1 MTLVVSDASPIH
13 YLVLINAVGVLPKLF
28 SKVIIPEHVIT
39 TELQSPRT
47 PPLVRAWVS
56 NLPPW
61 VEVRKPAKPA
71 ALHLHILFDLFG
83 AIVSE

>member
-1 MTLVVSDASPIH
+1 MTLVESDASPVH

-28 SKVIIPEHVIT
+28 SKVIIPEHVIA

-71 ALHLHILFDLFG
+71 ALHLHMTP
-83 AIVSE
+83 